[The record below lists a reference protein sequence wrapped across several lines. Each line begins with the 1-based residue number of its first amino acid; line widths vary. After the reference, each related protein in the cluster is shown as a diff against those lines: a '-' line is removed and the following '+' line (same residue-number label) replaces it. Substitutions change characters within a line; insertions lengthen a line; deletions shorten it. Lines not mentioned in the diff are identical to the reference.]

1 MNSAVSRADGIDDRE
16 LDALGDYRD
25 SELFNERERAALAF
39 AEAITLGNTVPDN
52 VFQAVRLHFSED
64 EIVELTATIVWE
76 IAAAKFNRA
85 LEIESQGI
93 CLLKRS

>member
-1 MNSAVSRADGIDDRE
+1 MNSAVSRADGIGDRE
-16 LDALGDYRD
+16 LDALRDYRD
-25 SELFNERERAALAF
+25 SKLFSERERAALAF
-39 AEAITLGNTVPDN
+39 AESITMGNTVPDN
-52 VFQAVRLHFSED
+52 VFQAARLHFSED

-93 CLLKRS
+93 CLLKR